1 MRLDESRA
9 LPVNPARVW
18 LPRAALALGA
28 AGFLGEGRWSGA
40 SDVSEPAPVASALAD
55 RDTSTCRI
63 KGNISGNGKKVYHLP
78 GSRLYAQTEIE
89 TELGER
95 WICTEEEAASAGWRA
110 SK

>member
-40 SDVSEPAPVASALAD
+40 SDVSEPAPVA
-55 RDTSTCRI
+55 STCRI